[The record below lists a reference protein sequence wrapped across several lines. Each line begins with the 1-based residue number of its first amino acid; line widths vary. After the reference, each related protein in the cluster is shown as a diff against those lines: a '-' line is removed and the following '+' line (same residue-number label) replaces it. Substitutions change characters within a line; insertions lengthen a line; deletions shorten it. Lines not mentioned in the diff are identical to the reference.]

1 MAYDQENPAPQRWLN
16 PYQQANQSKPMDYKT
31 ARSFVITQGTT
42 SDQNADAFLMRLKQ
56 GKAPVPGQ
64 VTNILLALKM
74 VFEGLRGSTTI
85 DRELIYS
92 LYLLSYESR
101 EQFEAGRQAGVN
113 WPPLLNEDLKRIA
126 RAVKSI
132 FAGVWYTS

>member
-1 MAYDQENPAPQRWLN
+1 
-16 PYQQANQSKPMDYKT
+16 MDYKT
-31 ARSFVITQGTT
+31 ARSFLISQATA
-42 SDQNADAFLMRLKQ
+42 SDQNIDAFLVRLKL

-74 VFEGLRGSTTI
+74 VFEGLQSSPTI

-92 LYLLSYESR
+92 LYLLSFESR
-101 EQFEAGRQAGVN
+101 QRFEAGRQAGID
-113 WPPLLNEDLKRIA
+113 WPPLLDEDLKRIA

-132 FAGVWYTS
+132 YAGTWQDKWVIFWGGCLFTLVLAIAQFCF